1 MEMTRIGLIGTGVMG
16 KGIGLNLIRAGHE
29 LHLYTRTKE
38 KAKTLIEQ
46 GATWHDRI
54 ATVAENCQVILTIV
68 GYPSD
73 VEDIYF
79 GSTGIIAN
87 AKPGSLLIDMTT
99 SKPALAEKIAEEAQH
114 KQLTT
119 LDAPVSGG
127 DIGAQNGTLSIMVGG
142 DQTGFEH
149 ARPLFEIIG
158 ENIIHQGPAGA
169 GQHTKMCNQITIA
182 SNMIGVSEAMAYAR
196 KAGLNPDQVL
206 KSITSGAAGSW
217 SLSHLAPRMINE
229 DFSPGFY
236 VKHFIKD
243 MCIALETAEEM
254 GLSTPGLQ
262 LAYQLYQQLA
272 EAGEQD
278 SGTQALIKL
287 FN

>member
-54 ATVAENCQVILTIV
+54 PTVAENCQVILTIV

-99 SKPALAEKIAEEAQH
+99 SKPALAEKIAIEAQH
-114 KQLTT
+114 QQLIA

-142 DQTGFEH
+142 DQTGFIH

-254 GLSTPGLQ
+254 ELSTPGLQ

>member
-54 ATVAENCQVILTIV
+54 ATIAENCQVILTIV

-73 VEDIYF
+73 VEEIYF
-79 GSTGIIAN
+79 GPTGIIAN
-87 AKPGSLLIDMTT
+87 AKPGSILIDMTT
-99 SKPALAEKIAEEAQH
+99 SKPKLAERIAIEAKHQ
-114 KQLTT
+114 QLTA

-127 DIGAQNGTLSIMVGG
+127 DIGAKNGTLSIMVGG
-142 DQTGFEH
+142 DQTDFEQV
-149 ARPLFEIIG
+149 RPLFEIIG

-182 SNMIGVSEAMAYAR
+182 SNMIGVSEAMAYAKR
-196 KAGLNPDQVL
+196 AGLNPTQVL
-206 KSITSGAAGSW
+206 QSITSGAAGSW

-254 GLSTPGLQ
+254 ELSTPGLQ